1 MEGKKKINSSSFRQY
16 SWNSEV
22 ETTWIRLIGWHHK
35 TSSLDVLRRAVRTGG
50 VGILFEDQM
59 AVEFLKNFEI
69 ISKPSDFD
77 LFSNLG
83 ETLEEFL
90 EQIA

>member
-1 MEGKKKINSSSFRQY
+1 
-16 SWNSEV
+16 
-22 ETTWIRLIGWHHK
+22 
-35 TSSLDVLRRAVRTGG
+35 
-50 VGILFEDQM
+50 M